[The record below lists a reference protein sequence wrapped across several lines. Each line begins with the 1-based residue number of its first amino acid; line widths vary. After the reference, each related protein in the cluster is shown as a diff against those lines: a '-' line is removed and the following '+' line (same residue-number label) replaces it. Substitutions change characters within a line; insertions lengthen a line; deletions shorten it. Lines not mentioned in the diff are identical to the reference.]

1 MLLDEPTEG
10 IQPSICDE
18 IVEALQTLRASHGI
32 AILLVEQDIDFLC
45 ALSDRILVLEKA
57 N

>member
-1 MLLDEPTEG
+1 MNPPRHPAVHLRRNRRG
-10 IQPSICDE
+10 
-18 IVEALQTLRASHGI
+18 AATLRASHGI